1 MVNLGLWK
9 TKVTSASRLN
19 IIFPAFRDSTVVDII
34 PRWVADAMV
43 WPLCQL
49 IIIDER
55 YLRQNVLCDSH
66 YNLYSLQLG
75 EASLH
80 IPATEGQV
88 LLVCVPRSSTCNDE
102 VQRHE
107 IIANILWAAG
117 RGQIAHFISSVVL
130 NEKWSVYFWA
140 VFIGKWETGTR
151 TWPKGLRS
159 TIPDAFTKGSR
170 REPDPIRC
178 STILNSN
185 LIWVG
190 KLLTRWIS
198 NTTDVRTE

>member
-9 TKVTSASRLN
+9 TKVTSASRPN
-19 IIFPAFRDSTVVDII
+19 IIFTAFRDSTVVDII
-34 PRWVADAMV
+34 PRWVADAIV

-88 LLVCVPRSSTCNDE
+88 FLVCVPRSSTCNDE

-117 RGQIAHFISSVVL
+117 RGQIVHFISSVVRMQNDQFNFGQYSL
-130 NEKWSVYFWA
+130 VR
-140 VFIGKWETGTR
+140 GKQE
-151 TWPKGLRS
+151 P
-159 TIPDAFTKGSR
+159 
-170 REPDPIRC
+170 EPDPK
-178 STILNSN
+178 
-185 LIWVG
+185 V
-190 KLLTRWIS
+190 
-198 NTTDVRTE
+198 